1 MKIGYYYTF
10 DTISEALRFER
21 TLKDR
26 KVNVRLMPVPRRF
39 SSSCGTCAA
48 ISAEDHDLISNIIKE
63 ENLIFHEIYAND

>member
-21 TLKDR
+21 VLKDK

-48 ISAEDHDLISNIIKE
+48 ISADDYELVSNIIE
-63 ENLIFHEIYAND
+63 EEKLVFHEIYANN